1 MNDTQKKGRVTI
13 PTDLDVV
20 PETLEILKKW
30 GADAIRDCDGTDF
43 PQQLRDADAKIYSTY
58 YTTRKD
64 NAWAKANPDEIQQ
77 CYIMTGFYTAH
88 GDTVTI
94 PLMKGISPEL
104 MEVNTRDDI
113 TRWWE
118 VMDRT
123 TGQPVPP
130 SQWSYADGSVTVQAV
145 PFHEYTVSFLAYL
158 IWDPVHMYNATTNGW
173 TNFEHQITFDVRQPK
188 THKYSMERL
197 RKFIQEHPYVNVIRY
212 TTFFHQF
219 TLIFD
224 ELKREKYVDWY
235 GYSASVSPYILEQ
248 FEREVGYK
256 FRPEYIIDQGYYNNQ
271 YRVPSKEYKDFQAFQ
286 RREVAKLA
294 KEMVEITHECGCEA
308 MMFLGDHWIGTEP
321 FMPEFK
327 SIGLDA
333 VVGSVGN
340 GSTLRL
346 ISDIEGVKYTEGRFL
361 PYFFPDTFHEGGD
374 PVREAKENWV
384 TARRAILRKPIDRI
398 GYGGY
403 LKLALQFP
411 EFIDYVQSVC
421 DEFRELYDNIKG
433 TTPYCFK
440 RVAVLNCWGKMRA
453 WSCHM
458 VHHALYYK
466 KNYSYAGVIEALSG
480 APFDVQFISFEDIKA
495 DPHLLEKIDVLI
507 NVGDAD
513 TAHTG
518 GRWWEDPEIAA
529 AVKKFVWNGG
539 GLIGVGEP
547 SGHQYQ
553 GRFLQLAGV
562 LGVEKETGCTLNY
575 DKYNWDEHR
584 DHFILADCPNQDMDF
599 GEGQKS
605 IYALED
611 AQVLIQRD
619 KEVQL
624 AAHDFG
630 QGRAVYI
637 SGLPYSFVNSR
648 ALYRAILWSSH
659 SEDQLHTWFSSNYN
673 VEVHAYVANHKY
685 CVVNNTYQPQ
695 DTTVYTTDGHSFDL
709 HLEANE
715 IKWYE
720 IG

>member
-1 MNDTQKKGRVTI
+1 MDELRKTGRVTI

-43 PQQLRDADAKIYSTY
+43 PQQLKDADAKIYSTY

-64 NAWAKANPDEIQQ
+64 NAWAKANPDEVQQ
-77 CYIMTGFYTAH
+77 CYIMTGFYTAP

-104 MEVNTRDDI
+104 MQVNTNDDI

-130 SQWSYADGSVTVQAV
+130 EQWSYADGSVTVQAV

-197 RKFIQEHPYVNVIRY
+197 RKFIAEHPYVNVIRY

-224 ELKREKYVDWY
+224 ELKREKFVDWY
-235 GYSASVSPYILEQ
+235 GYSASVSPYILNQ
-248 FEREVGYK
+248 FEQEVGYK

-271 YRVPSKEYKDFQAFQ
+271 YRVPSKEFRDFQAFQ

-294 KEMVEITHECGCEA
+294 KEMVDITHACGCEA

-327 SIGLDA
+327 TIGLDA

-411 EFIDYVQSVC
+411 EFVDYVESVC
-421 DEFRELYDNIKG
+421 NEFRELYENIKD
-433 TTPYCFK
+433 TTPYCVK

-453 WSCHM
+453 WGCHM

-466 KNYSYAGVIEALSG
+466 QNYSYAGVIEMLSG
-480 APFDVQFISFEDIKA
+480 APFDVKFISFEDIKN
-495 DPHLLEKIDVLI
+495 DPHLLDSLDVII

-518 GRWWEDPEIAA
+518 GIWWEDPEISSAIR
-529 AVKKFVWNGG
+529 KFVWNGG
-539 GLIGVGEP
+539 GFIGVGEP
-547 SGHQYQ
+547 SGHPYQ
-553 GRFLQLAGV
+553 GHILQLASV
-562 LGVEKETGCTLNY
+562 LGVEEENGFTLNY
-575 DKYNWDEHR
+575 DKYNWEEHP
-584 DHFILADCPNQDMDF
+584 DHFILQDADRPIDF
-599 GEGQKS
+599 GEGKKN
-605 IYALED
+605 IYALEGTE
-611 AQVLIQRD
+611 VLVQRN
-619 KEVQL
+619 KEVQM

-630 QGRAVYI
+630 KGRAVYI
-637 SGLPYSFVNSR
+637 SGVPYSFANSR
-648 ALYRAILWSSH
+648 TLYRAILWSAH
-659 SEDQLHTWFSSNYN
+659 SEEELHTWFSSNYN
-673 VEVHAYVANHKY
+673 VEVHAYVKNSKY
-685 CVVNNTYQPQ
+685 CVVNNTYEPQ
-695 DTTVYTTDGHSFDL
+695 DTTVYTTDGSSFAL
-709 HLEANE
+709 HLDANE

-720 IG
+720 I